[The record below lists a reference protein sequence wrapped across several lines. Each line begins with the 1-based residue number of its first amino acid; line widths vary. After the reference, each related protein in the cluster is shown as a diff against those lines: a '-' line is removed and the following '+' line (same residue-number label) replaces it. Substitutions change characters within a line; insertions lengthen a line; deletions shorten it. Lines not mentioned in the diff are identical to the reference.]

1 MTRVRSF
8 LTVLTFPFG
17 APLVLSAFCIVI
29 ISLLS
34 SCRSAGSLDASVS
47 PTYIVH
53 STFAL
58 SPWSLSPT
66 PYLFTHTLVLLIMIL
81 PRTLYPNA
89 SHTVVTTGT
98 VLPTTC

>member
-47 PTYIVH
+47 PTYTLP
-53 STFAL
+53 SRYPLDPYPLPPTY
-58 SPWSLSPT
+58 SPIP
-66 PYLFTHTLVLLIMIL
+66 
-81 PRTLYPNA
+81 
-89 SHTVVTTGT
+89 
-98 VLPTTC
+98 